1 MAEHKYILKQIS
13 TYTGEPH
20 ILYQK
25 EFESRERAEMYR
37 DIIKPILTKMQAN
50 NPALPYATYV
60 IEEL

>member
-1 MAEHKYILKQIS
+1 MTEHKYVLKQIS

-37 DIIKPILTKMQAN
+37 DIIEPILTETQASS
-50 NPALPYATYV
+50 PALPYITYV